1 MLVTAQGNRVH
12 IDAKGGVIMIWI
24 RLLVAACMLG
34 SGFAQA
40 QSWPSRPVRFVVP
53 FPPGGSTDVAAR
65 TLADRL
71 TRSMGAQFV
80 VENRSGGGGSIGT
93 TDVAR
98 ASADG
103 HTILFAADAVT
114 TLPLVVK
121 NLQYDILRDFS
132 AITQVTTQPLAV
144 AVHPSLPVKSLQD
157 LVAYAKANPGK
168 LSFAHSGTGT
178 GQHMSGEL
186 LKKLAGIDMVHVP
199 YKGGGPAVQ
208 DLVGGQVPMGVLG
221 STPLIPHHKAG
232 RIRIIAFTSQERFAP
247 LPDIA
252 TVHESGF
259 PGFNTSQWLGLMA
272 PRGTPAAVIERL
284 QAATAE
290 ALAAPEV
297 KERLA
302 GAALIPVGNKPAEF
316 DAVIRADIE
325 QWSKLARELGLQPQ

>member
-1 MLVTAQGNRVH
+1 
-12 IDAKGGVIMIWI
+12 MIWI
-24 RLLVAACMLG
+24 RLLVTACMLG

-40 QSWPSRPVRFVVP
+40 QGWPSRPVRFVVP
-53 FPPGGSTDVAAR
+53 FPPGGSTDLAAR
-65 TLADRL
+65 TLADKL
-71 TRSMGAQFV
+71 TKSFGTQFV
-80 VENRSGGGGSIGT
+80 VENRAGGGGAIGT
-93 TDVAR
+93 TEVAR
-98 ASADG
+98 AAPDG

-121 NLQYDILRDFS
+121 NLSFDVLRDF
-132 AITQVTTQPLAV
+132 AAVTQVTTQPLAV
-144 AVHPSLPVKSLQD
+144 AVHASLPVKTLQE

-186 LKKLAGIDMVHVP
+186 LKKMAGIDIVHVP

-208 DLVGGQVPMGVLG
+208 DLIGGQVPMGVLG

-232 RIRIIAFTSQERFAP
+232 RIRIVAFTSKDRFAP
-247 LPDIA
+247 LPDIP

-259 PGFNTSQWLGLMA
+259 PGFDTGQWLGLMA
-272 PRGTPAAVIERL
+272 PRGTPAEIVARL
-284 QAATAE
+284 QAATRE
-290 ALAAPEV
+290 ALALPDV

-302 GAALIPVGNKPAEF
+302 QAALQPVGNTPREF
-316 DAVIRADIE
+316 EAVIRADIE